1 MLFYRDSFYFSP
13 LLGTDKIVYIVFN
26 GTLHSAFCL
35 SKLCCSL
42 TLIGDTTLCLE
53 DFCISAFVYLSC
65 VFLTC

>member
-26 GTLHSAFCL
+26 GALHSLFCL

-53 DFCISAFVYLSC
+53 DFCFCLSILC
-65 VFLTC
+65 ILAC